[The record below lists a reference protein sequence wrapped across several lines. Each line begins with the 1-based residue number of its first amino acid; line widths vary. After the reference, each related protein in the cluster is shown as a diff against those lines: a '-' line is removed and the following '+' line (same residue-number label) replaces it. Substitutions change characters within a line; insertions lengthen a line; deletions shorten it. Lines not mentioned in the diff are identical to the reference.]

1 MEEKMILRTRT
12 TSAILAVAS
21 IGTAMIVACR
31 SDDIVNGNPPTQ
43 VTLANTS
50 VTPALVKNLMSGV
63 TAYSLLS
70 SDDVLSGSPNYVF
83 GGSTDGAGLLHNA
96 DNTFTLVVNNEDN
109 FAVSRVTLDATF
121 KPVKGEY
128 ILTSDNAKYRLC
140 SATLVTPEEHGFGP
154 LFITAGES
162 SIESSIYSLDP
173 TGAANTARALPALG
187 HWSAENAVPL
197 PKQAYAG
204 KTVVVIGD
212 DDSAAGGGQVGLY
225 VGTSVGD
232 LDNGKLYALARTND
246 NVRERDMVVGQSYAV
261 VFKEIPNAKTL
272 TGAQINSTVNAFNAI
287 SFGRVEDVDYRK
299 GGTGREVYFVV
310 TGQAETG
317 VNADKSRS
325 KYGRIYRLT
334 LDAADPTK
342 GTLEVVLD
350 GDDRTGPAALF
361 QNPDNVLAT
370 QNYLYF
376 EEDPNEYGDET
387 HDSYLWQYNLQS
399 KELKPVFEL
408 DHRRNLAD
416 FGKFTNTTGT
426 YTPVATSNRGS
437 WENSGIIDISD
448 VIGKPGTFLVGVQPH
463 GWHAARFKGA
473 DGGALRAA
481 EDQGSQLLVLSGLAR

>member
-1 MEEKMILRTRT
+1 MILRKRT
-12 TSAILAVAS
+12 TTAILAIAS
-21 IGTAMIVACR
+21 IGTGILAVACR
-31 SDDIVNGNPPTQ
+31 SDDIVNGSQIIP
-43 VTLANTS
+43 VTLTNAS
-50 VTPALVKNLMSGV
+50 VTPALVKNVMSGV
-63 TAYSLLS
+63 TVFSLLS
-70 SDDVLSGSPNYVF
+70 SDDVLAGSPSYVF

-96 DNTFTLVVNNEDN
+96 DNTYTLVVNNEDN
-109 FAVSRVTLDATF
+109 FAVSRVTFDATF

-140 SATLVTPEEHGFGP
+140 SATLATPEEHGFGP

-173 TGAANTARALPALG
+173 KGAANTARALPALG

-212 DDSAAGGGQVGLY
+212 DDSGAGGGQVGMY

-232 LDNGKLYALARTND
+232 LDNGKLYALARTNN
-246 NVRERDMVVGQSYAV
+246 NVRERDMVVGQSYDV

-310 TGQAETG
+310 TGLAETG

-325 KYGRIYRLT
+325 KYGRVYRLT
-334 LDAADPTK
+334 LDATDPTK
-342 GTLEVVLD
+342 GALEVVLD
-350 GDDRTGPAALF
+350 GDDRAGPAALF

-370 QNYLYF
+370 QNYLYL

-387 HDSYLWQYNLQS
+387 HDSYLWQYNLLT
-399 KELKPVFEL
+399 KELKPVFEI

-416 FGKFTNTTGT
+416 FSKFNTVTGT
-426 YTPVATSNRGS
+426 YTPAATSVRGS
-437 WENSGIIDISD
+437 WENSGILDISD
-448 VIGKPGTFLVGVQPH
+448 VVGKPGTFLVGIQAH
-463 GWHAARFKGA
+463 GWHSARFKGV

-481 EDQGSQLLVLSGLAR
+481 EDQGSQLLVLSGMAR

>member
-1 MEEKMILRTRT
+1 MILRTRT
-12 TSAILAVAS
+12 IRAILAVAS
-21 IGTAMIVACR
+21 IGTATIVACR
-31 SDDIVNGNPPTQ
+31 SDDIVNGSQPNQ
-43 VTLANTS
+43 VVLANAS
-50 VTPALVKNLMSGV
+50 ATPVLVKNLMNGV

-70 SDDVLSGSPNYVF
+70 SDDVLTGSPNYVF
-83 GGSTDGAGLLHNA
+83 GGSTDGAGLLRNA
-96 DNTFTLVVNNEDN
+96 DNTFTLLVNNEDN

-154 LFITAGES
+154 FFITAGES
-162 SIESSIYSLDP
+162 GVESAIYSLDP

-212 DDSAAGGGQVGLY
+212 DDSGAGGGQVGLY

-232 LDNGKLYALARTND
+232 LDNGKLYALARTNN
-246 NVRERDMVVGQSYAV
+246 NVRERDMVAGQSYDV
-261 VFKEIPNAKTL
+261 VFREIPNAKTL
-272 TGAQINSTVNAFNAI
+272 TGAQINSTVNAFGAI

-299 GGTGREVYFVV
+299 GGTGREVYFAV
-310 TGQAETG
+310 TGQNNTG
-317 VNADKSRS
+317 VNADNSRS

-342 GTLEVVLD
+342 GTLDVVLD

-370 QNYLYF
+370 ANYLYI

-387 HDSYLWQYNLQS
+387 HDSYLWQYNLQT
-399 KELKPVFEL
+399 KELKPVFEI
-408 DHRRNLAD
+408 DHRRTLAD
-416 FGKFTNTTGT
+416 FSKFNTATGT
-426 YTPVATSNRGS
+426 YAPLASSPKGS
-437 WENSGIIDISD
+437 WENSGMIDISD
-448 VIGKPGTFLVGVQPH
+448 VIGKPGTFLIGIQAH
-463 GWHAARFKGA
+463 GWHAARFKGV
-473 DGGALRAA
+473 DGGTLRAA